1 MTLTPGTKLGPYE
14 ILGSLGAGGMGEVY
28 RARDTRLDRLVAV
41 KVISEKLADDPG
53 ALARFEREA
62 KAVAALSHPNILA
75 IHDFESEGD
84 LRYAVM
90 ELLEGETLRER
101 LEEGPLPISKAT
113 EIATRVA
120 EGLAAAHEKGIIHR
134 DLKPGNVFVTMYG
147 QVKVL
152 DFGLARLTDKS
163 AVLGDSGPASTTA
176 DVSTHAGAV
185 LGTMG
190 YMSPEQ
196 LRGLP
201 TDPRSDIFTLGI
213 LLYEML
219 SGRRAFA
226 RDTTADTV
234 SAILHEDPPEL
245 DRLAAA
251 ISVPLFKIVKRCLE
265 KRPEDRFSSA
275 HDLALALE
283 AVSSAGAPLPETAVP
298 RAKKP
303 RRRGSR
309 DKAQE
314 PSSSSRPGRQDSKV
328 GDAAPEPDS
337 RKPRSS
343 GGRKPRAQGE
353 KSSAGGEA
361 RRRKESAEAALKS
374 RREKWA
380 ALGLLGALF
389 LVNYLETAGEAWLR
403 AKYSMGIALERTLG
417 EAAQWFEG
425 GLSFEQHDA
434 TNWFAVYGY
443 SAVYFF
449 LFPLLAILAIVV
461 FYRRRDSRPLLLL
474 STAAAVDY
482 VLTLPF
488 YLFFPVPERWTYPDA
503 GAVLLSDL
511 WTSKLIQAFRPFS
524 GLNNC
529 FPSFH
534 VSTTF
539 ILAAVF
545 YRCGFAWRA
554 TALPLAIAIL
564 LSTFALGIHWLP
576 DILAGL
582 AVGWLSFWL
591 AERIFPWVEREIA
604 ALSSLAAQR

>member
-14 ILGSLGAGGMGEVY
+14 ILASLGAGGMGEVY

-90 ELLEGETLRER
+90 ELLEGGTLRDR
-101 LEEGPLPISKAT
+101 LQEGPLPISKAT

-120 EGLAAAHEKGIIHR
+120 EGLAAAHEKGNIHR

-152 DFGLARLTDKS
+152 DFGLARLTDK
-163 AVLGDSGPASTTA
+163 AGLGDSGPASTTA
-176 DVSTHAGAV
+176 EVSTHAGAV
-185 LGTMG
+185 PGTMG

-201 TDPRSDIFTLGI
+201 TDPRSDILTLGI
-213 LLYEML
+213 LLYEMH

-245 DRLAAA
+245 ERLSSS
-251 ISVPLFKIVKRCLE
+251 ISAPLFMIFKRCLE

-283 AVSSAGAPLPETAVP
+283 AVASAGAPLPDTVVP
-298 RAKKP
+298 KVKKA
-303 RRRGSR
+303 RRRTPR

-314 PSSSSRPGRQDSKV
+314 PSRSSRPGRQDSKA
-328 GDAAPEPDS
+328 GGAAPEDS
-337 RKPRSS
+337 KKPRSS
-343 GGRKPRAQGE
+343 GGRRGRAPGE
-353 KSSAGGEA
+353 RASGGGEA
-361 RRRKESAEAALKS
+361 RLRKKSAEAALKS

-380 ALGLLGALF
+380 ALGFLAVLF
-389 LVNYLETAGEAWLR
+389 GVNYAETAGEAWLR
-403 AKYSMGIALERTLG
+403 AKYSLGVALERTLG

-443 SAVYFF
+443 SAVYFI
-449 LFPLLAILAIVV
+449 LFPLLAVLAIVV
-461 FYRRRDSRPLLLL
+461 F
-474 STAAAVDY
+474 
-482 VLTLPF
+482 
-488 YLFFPVPERWTYPDA
+488 
-503 GAVLLSDL
+503 
-511 WTSKLIQAFRPFS
+511 
-524 GLNNC
+524 
-529 FPSFH
+529 
-534 VSTTF
+534 
-539 ILAAVF
+539 
-545 YRCGFAWRA
+545 
-554 TALPLAIAIL
+554 
-564 LSTFALGIHWLP
+564 
-576 DILAGL
+576 
-582 AVGWLSFWL
+582 
-591 AERIFPWVEREIA
+591 
-604 ALSSLAAQR
+604 